1 MNKYNFTYLIS
12 LMLFFFGCDLIV
24 EGCLDPTACNYD
36 INADIDNGICEYP
49 EENFDCNG
57 SCLVNIDCEG
67 VCGGSGQTPSFTDDW
82 SIQILVSM
90 QPWYFGDYI
99 TDEFN
104 YFGVSDTTSDDY
116 DSMDIPDVPPFGTN
130 WVKAYFY
137 HPEWDSLFGDNFTQ
151 EYKSNEF
158 CDSKEWDF
166 NVEANSQGP
175 LIMEFIFNNV
185 PENLYIEIIEEEMTE
200 VISNNSIIETTL
212 QSNTPKEFLIK
223 VSVN

>member
-1 MNKYNFTYLIS
+1 MQRFIFVKYIKFITQRI
-12 LMLFFFGCDLIV
+12 I
-24 EGCLDPTACNYD
+24 P
-36 INADIDNGICEYP
+36 
-49 EENFDCNG
+49 
-57 SCLVNIDCEG
+57 
-67 VCGGSGQTPSFTDDW
+67 Q
-82 SIQILVSM
+82 
-90 QPWYFGDYI
+90 YI
-99 TDEFN
+99 EKN
-104 YFGVSDTTSDDY
+104 CQ
-116 DSMDIPDVPPFGTN
+116 DV
-130 WVKAYFY
+130 
-137 HPEWDSLFGDNFTQ
+137 GDNFTQ